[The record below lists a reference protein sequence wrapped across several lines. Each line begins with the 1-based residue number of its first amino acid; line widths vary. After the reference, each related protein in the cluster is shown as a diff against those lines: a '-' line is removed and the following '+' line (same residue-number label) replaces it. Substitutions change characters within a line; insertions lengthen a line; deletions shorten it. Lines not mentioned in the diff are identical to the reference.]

1 MHIFD
6 LRKRFNY
13 LVDQRAVVTDPDEQS
28 RLEEQIGNYRHKIE
42 RSELAHHLGS
52 LEFELRYES
61 DLVERDYIADH
72 RDRVKKE
79 LAALD
84 GDG

>member
-13 LVDQRAVVTDPDEQS
+13 LVDQRAVVTDPDERS
-28 RLEEQIGNYRHKIE
+28 RLEEQIQHYRKEIA
-42 RSELAHHLGS
+42 RSELAHHLMS
-52 LEFELRYES
+52 LEFEVRYET
-61 DLVERDYIADH
+61 DHVERDYIADH

>member
-28 RLEEQIGNYRHKIE
+28 RLEIQIGNYRHKIE
-42 RSELAHHLGS
+42 RSELAHHLMS
-52 LEFELRYES
+52 LEFEVRYET
-61 DLVERDYIADH
+61 DHVERDYIAND
-72 RDRVKKE
+72 RDAVKRE

-84 GDG
+84 GD